1 MDKDQNQNNIGK
13 ASEKDQKSL
22 NQDQKTENL
31 ETNNKEQDQEQ
42 DQEQEKNPE
51 EKIL

>member
-1 MDKDQNQNNIGK
+1 MEKDQNQDNTDK

-31 ETNNKEQDQEQ
+31 ETNNKEQDLSL
-42 DQEQEKNPE
+42 
-51 EKIL
+51 IHI